1 MRLYLLRKKLASNKM
16 VHDKFNT
23 DLKLNLKKYIILN
36 PTQVLTCCLKMCC
49 KRVKYWVW
57 L

>member
-36 PTQVLTCCLKMCC
+36 PAQVLTCCLKMCC